1 MASITIRNLD
11 DSLKQNLRVRAA
23 QHSRSMEEEAR
34 DILRNTLGTVEP
46 GHPSLA
52 EAVRSRFARFGGV
65 DITIP
70 SREPVREPPNFDS

>member
-11 DSLKQNLRVRAA
+11 DRLKQNLRVRAA

-34 DILRNTLGTVEP
+34 DILRNTLGAVKPENS
-46 GHPSLA
+46 SLA

-65 DITIP
+65 DVTIP
-70 SREPVREPPNFDS
+70 SREPVREPPSFDT